1 MSFSFEEIYRRLLR
15 RMAVGK
21 SISRAVNFFAVHKR
35 AHSGG
40 EFVANQLHFG
50 PQMILKSWK
59 RFALPTAILFISIV
73 GATTLIVRSQMTIKV
88 SSKSAVEGKVI
99 LLAESE
105 KQTFK
110 SGEPITVKLSLR
122 NDTNQEIYIIRT
134 DPRKDNEVEIR
145 NVRGEKIPMSE
156 KGRKLLDSP
165 VMLRIVSKIGA
176 GQSFEYTVSL
186 GDLYDL
192 PPEGVYSAVVKRKF
206 LKRDVKTF
214 AEVQSN
220 PVTVTVRR

>member
-1 MSFSFEEIYRRLLR
+1 
-15 RMAVGK
+15 
-21 SISRAVNFFAVHKR
+21 
-35 AHSGG
+35 
-40 EFVANQLHFG
+40 
-50 PQMILKSWK
+50 
-59 RFALPTAILFISIV
+59 
-73 GATTLIVRSQMTIKV
+73 MTIKV